1 MKEGAPLLCGGTKA
15 ERSDKML
22 KWLWCRKKQDEDP
35 ARKVERLKEEL
46 QRKYDERERIRKA
59 QSMLMEN
66 PSWLQ
71 LDEWIHRADLD
82 SWLLRERVVYERRR
96 LKKKMKLEFREWY
109 WEQEKLRR
117 EYLEQE
123 ERRRLEYYRNI
134 DLRVLLL
141 GIEDSDRA
149 ERLLEWASRTAGAEL
164 PACDS
169 SND

>member
-1 MKEGAPLLCGGTKA
+1 
-15 ERSDKML
+15 
-22 KWLWCRKKQDEDP
+22 
-35 ARKVERLKEEL
+35 
-46 QRKYDERERIRKA
+46 
-59 QSMLMEN
+59 
-66 PSWLQ
+66 
-71 LDEWIHRADLD
+71 
-82 SWLLRERVVYERRR
+82 
-96 LKKKMKLEFREWY
+96 MKLEFREWY